1 MEKEPITTQGLKK
14 LQEELEDLKNNK
26 RPDTDISAE
35 GFSAAYVAG
44 LHTWLSEIGVDIKR
58 LYRSGDSELGKN

>member
-26 RPDTDISAE
+26 KTKSSY
-35 GFSAAYVAG
+35 G
-44 LHTWLSEIGVDIKR
+44 
-58 LYRSGDSELGKN
+58 YR